1 MHRTETDHCY
11 EDISIYPLVGDV
23 SGAVIRVDDV
33 TERVRIEE
41 MMIQSEKML
50 SVGGLAAGMAHEINN
65 PLAGILQNIQV
76 IENRIKVDLPANRDA
91 AAACGTS
98 IEAVTHYLT
107 ERKVYDIIGRI
118 KESGKRAA
126 KIVENMLNFSRK
138 SNRKFEAQD
147 MAELVEGCI
156 ELAAN
161 DYRADQNINFKQIKI
176 IREYA
181 DSLPYVSCEKSQIQ
195 QVILNLLKNGAQ
207 AMASSRENQLPPQF
221 IIRLQPESEFFRIEI
236 EDNGPG
242 VAPGLAKRIF
252 EPFFT
257 TKPIGVGTG
266 LGLSV
271 SYFIVTEN
279 YGGALSVETANSGGA
294 RFILRLPYKP
304 SESCRV

>member
-1 MHRTETDHCY
+1 
-11 EDISIYPLVGDV
+11 
-23 SGAVIRVDDV
+23 
-33 TERVRIEE
+33 
-41 MMIQSEKML
+41 
-50 SVGGLAAGMAHEINN
+50 
-65 PLAGILQNIQV
+65 
-76 IENRIKVDLPANRDA
+76 
-91 AAACGTS
+91 
-98 IEAVTHYLT
+98 
-107 ERKVYDIIGRI
+107 
-118 KESGKRAA
+118 
-126 KIVENMLNFSRK
+126 MLNFSRK